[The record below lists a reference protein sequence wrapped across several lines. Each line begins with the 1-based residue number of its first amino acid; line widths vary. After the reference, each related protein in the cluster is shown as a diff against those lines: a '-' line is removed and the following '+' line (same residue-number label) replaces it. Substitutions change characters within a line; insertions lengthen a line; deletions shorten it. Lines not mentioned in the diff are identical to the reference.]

1 MCVAT
6 FIEKYNQNCNIYFSS
21 NKLALIKG
29 YQLYMYNGILVLF
42 GKFSQWNHHVNQTVF
57 ESGLKP

>member
-29 YQLYMYNGILVLF
+29 YQFYMYNGILVLF
-42 GKFSQWNHHVNQTVF
+42 GKFSQ
-57 ESGLKP
+57 